1 MAGRD
6 QKRGKKGGLP
16 PGKMTSPVYLQKIL
30 QEKKLRP
37 RRSLGQHFLI
47 DENILH
53 KIVDAAGLTGD
64 DLVIDIGAGPG
75 ALSLLLAEQAAG
87 VIAVEWDAGL
97 AAVLQEQARLRK
109 IDNLAVVAGDVRRLD
124 LAQVSGA
131 HWGAKV
137 SGGEKTGPA
146 VKIVANLPYYLVTP
160 LLFQL
165 LQGQLPL
172 KLLVLMVQFE
182 VAARI
187 VAPPGGKDYGLL
199 SILCQFYTKPR
210 LLFKVSR
217 HVFYPAPRVGSAVV
231 ALEPLPAPA
240 VEIQHQEAFWQIVR
254 AAFQKRRKT
263 ILNALDGV
271 GDHSKAAWKKKLLAR
286 GIAPR
291 RRGETLTLG
300 EFANLSEM
308 FYN

>member
-1 MAGRD
+1 MID
-6 QKRGKKGGLP
+6 SEKKGSKKERTSI
-16 PGKMTSPVYLQKIL
+16 GKMTSPVYLQKIL

-47 DENILH
+47 DENILK
-53 KIVDAAGLTGD
+53 KIVDAAGLTGE

-75 ALSLLLAEQAAG
+75 ALSFLLAERAAG

-97 AAVLQEQARLRK
+97 AAVLKEQACLRK
-109 IDNLAVVAGDVRRLD
+109 VDNLSVVTGDVRRLD
-124 LAQVSGA
+124 LAQVSRT
-131 HWGAKV
+131 HWGTKF
-137 SGGEKTGPA
+137 SGKEHADLA

-182 VAARI
+182 VAERI
-187 VAPPGGKDYGLL
+187 IALPGGKDYGLL
-199 SILCQFYTKPR
+199 SVLCQFYTKPR

-231 ALEPLPAPA
+231 ALEPLLFPA
-240 VEIQHQEAFWQIVR
+240 VRIQHEEAFWQIVR

-263 ILNALDGV
+263 ILNALAGV
-271 GDHSKAAWKKKLLAR
+271 GDFNKAAWEKMLLAQ
-286 GIAPR
+286 GIAPQ